1 MKLRNCYY
9 DLVLLNRRPHNQ
21 KGKNFVERFLLL
33 LLLQPTQ
40 TNFKQQQP
48 QQQHKTTQFKYEN
61 GTKMTRL
68 HFCDLRYIS
77 ISYMPHRYAT
87 VN

>member
-21 KGKNFVERFLLL
+21 KGKNLVEKFLLL

-40 TNFKQQQP
+40 KKFKQQQP
-48 QQQHKTTQFKYEN
+48 QQQQKTTQFKHEN
-61 GTKMTRL
+61 GTKVNRL
-68 HFCDLRYIS
+68 HFSDLRYIS
-77 ISYMPHRYAT
+77 ICKHAS
-87 VN
+87 